1 MKLRV
6 LCIMPLWFFAAGCTP
21 DDGPPLVASNIV
33 AYAPL
38 PGAESAVAY
47 LELNNESDTAV
58 TIARVSSPD
67 FASAEWH
74 ETIIDNGVSRMVR
87 LDNPVID
94 AGGSL
99 LLQQGGK
106 HLMLLEPHRPM
117 AAGSTLTLRISYNGN
132 RLLEL
137 TTTLKDRTAP

>member
-1 MKLRV
+1 MRLYA
-6 LCIMPLWFFAAGCTP
+6 LCIVPLWLFATGCAP
-21 DDGPPLVASNIV
+21 GDGPPLVATNIV

-38 PGAESAVAY
+38 PGARSAVAY
-47 LELNNESDTAV
+47 LELHNESDSAV

-74 ETIIDNGVSRMVR
+74 ETIIENGISRMVR
-87 LDNPVID
+87 LDSPVID

-99 LLQQGGK
+99 LLQPGGK
-106 HLMLLEPHRPM
+106 HLMLMEPHGPM
-117 AAGSTLTLRISYNGN
+117 AAGSTLTLRITYDGD

-137 TTTLKDRTAP
+137 TTTLKNRTAR